1 MGKKQEPSICCLQEI
16 HLAMKGKNCIHLK
29 ECKKKKKL
37 ILFQARGN
45 RRQSAVDF
53 IIFNRID
60 FKPKLVIRGNSEGI
74 VVLNIYVPNK
84 DRRAPRASPE
94 LCSAVVSS

>member
-1 MGKKQEPSICCLQEI
+1 MLPPRNTPRHERQKLHSSKRMQ
-16 HLAMKGKNCIHLK
+16 
-29 ECKKKKKL
+29 KKKKL